1 MIDRFLKRKPV
12 VWREVMRSA
21 APAKHA
27 VALVLMVGLWPG
39 FDIGKAS
46 AQQRLTPSVEKSARA
61 LVKASA
67 RVEYRTDLVAVVE
80 DALHLPG
87 SRFEKGDRLVAFNCN
102 KQQAELESARAQ
114 ANGASIEYKN
124 KKNLRANGAAGRSEV
139 RLAKAAL
146 SKAWADVKALKA
158 RMFHCVVEAPFAGRV
173 VELNVRQH
181 EMPNGQKPFLVIIDD
196 SALELEMVLSSA
208 WLRWLDDGRRFAFT
222 VDETGRRYEGS
233 ITRLGAEVDP
243 VSQTVK
249 AFGRLEGSLD
259 RVLAGMSGVVT
270 FRDTGS

>member
-1 MIDRFLKRKPV
+1 MIDRISKRKLV
-12 VWREVMRSA
+12 VWGAVKPSVLSAMRTFG
-21 APAKHA
+21 
-27 VALVLMVGLWPG
+27 LGLMVGVLPV
-39 FDIGKAS
+39 FAVNPAS
-46 AQQRLTPSVEKSARA
+46 AEQRLTPNVEKSARA

-67 RVEYRTDLVAVVE
+67 RVEYRTDLIAVVR
-80 DALHLPG
+80 DAPHLPG
-87 SRFEKGDRLVAFNCN
+87 MRFEKGDRLVAFNCN

-139 RLAKAAL
+139 RLARAAL
-146 SKAWADVKALKA
+146 NKAWADVKALKA
-158 RMFHCVVEAPFAGRV
+158 RMFHCEVEAPFAGRV

-208 WLRWLDDGRRFAFT
+208 WLRWLDNGRKFAFT
-222 VDETGRRYEGS
+222 VDETGRSYEGS

-249 AFGRLEGSLD
+249 AFGRLDGSLE
-259 RVLAGMSGVVT
+259 RVLAGMSGVAT